1 MENKQNQLGK
11 NRSSGEEK
19 VERIA
24 EENVRERKSGVD
36 AARGKKSNA
45 QKTKGA
51 SAPAQKKAGGGVK
64 KAAMQEEKKAAEK
77 SAAKKRVEL
86 ALKKEE
92 RKAEKQKAK
101 AERAKKR
108 AEARAKRREKRLA
121 AKEERRKKR
130 LEGKENRKERR
141 LAMKEKRAD
150 SKHSQSEKKE
160 ERKAKRAERLAEKKE
175 AKAKRRSE
183 REARRAM
190 LKAETKE
197 ACMKR
202 LEKEKA
208 AKIAAKKER
217 REQRYKLRLQR
228 RDAALKRKQQR
239 LENKERRRSENHA
252 PGFGGWL
259 AAVISLG
266 VVTLALGTVVTVGAV
281 RMNQADSALSTG
293 YCGALYELTGTLSE
307 VDGDLAK
314 ARVSSGGRAQSE
326 ALTDLL
332 VQARLA
338 ENTLEKFPVDSET
351 DVNMTAFLNRAGDA
365 AQAMLEKIRAGEKL
379 SASDYKTLGNMY
391 ALNKKILEELSAL
404 SEELTDKD
412 MAAFMKD
419 KAGNKVYEHFRNI
432 ENFAIEGGFASET
445 DNAPAVTEKKEAN
458 VSSAQAEE
466 SCRGYFADYDI
477 ASCEYAGETVSG
489 EIDGYNFTL
498 TDGDGRMLYAVIAK
512 ANGALV
518 GFDYYADCTKK
529 NVDFENALAIAE
541 NYVKSLGYDNMTA
554 VWASESGVNATFT
567 FVYEQD
573 GVAYYP
579 DALRV
584 KVCEERGKAVGFTA
598 VSFLNNHK
606 DRAQEKT
613 PACKVSEEKA
623 EKTLNSCLNVLNA
636 RRAVIRFGDK
646 EKLCYEFACAHGE
659 DGYFVYVD
667 AATGEEVK
675 INRVVPTAQGRY
687 LR

>member
-1 MENKQNQLGK
+1 MAEKIKIGIVGYGNLGK
-11 NRSSGEEK
+11 GVEAAVNTSPDMRLVNVFTRREPERVMIRTAEAEVLAAELLEQTEARFEK
-19 VERIA
+19 PDVLIVCGGSAGGLPWQSPRYAKKYNIVDSFDNHA
-24 EENVRERKSGVD
+24 KIYAHFQNVD
-36 AARGKKSNA
+36 AQAKEGGRLA
-45 QKTKGA
+45 IIA
-51 SAPAQKKAGGGVK
+51 AGWDPGLFSLNR
-64 KAAMQEEKKAAEK
+64 M
-77 SAAKKRVEL
+77 L
-86 ALKKEE
+86 
-92 RKAEKQKAK
+92 
-101 AERAKKR
+101 
-108 AEARAKRREKRLA
+108 AEALLPEGKTYTLWGRGISQGHSDAIRS
-121 AKEERRKKR
+121 
-130 LEGKENRKERR
+130 LEGVTDARQYTIPK
-141 LAMKEKRAD
+141 AD
-150 SKHSQSEKKE
+150 
-160 ERKAKRAERLAEKKE
+160 
-175 AKAKRRSE
+175 
-183 REARRAM
+183 
-190 LKAETKE
+190 
-197 ACMKR
+197 
-202 LEKEKA
+202 
-208 AKIAAKKER
+208 I
-217 REQRYKLRLQR
+217 
-228 RDAALKRKQQR
+228 
-239 LENKERRRSENHA
+239 
-252 PGFGGWL
+252 
-259 AAVISLG
+259 
-266 VVTLALGTVVTVGAV
+266 
-281 RMNQADSALSTG
+281 
-293 YCGALYELTGTLSE
+293 
-307 VDGDLAK
+307 
-314 ARVSSGGRAQSE
+314 
-326 ALTDLL
+326 
-332 VQARLA
+332 
-338 ENTLEKFPVDSET
+338 
-351 DVNMTAFLNRAGDA
+351 
-365 AQAMLEKIRAGEKL
+365 LEKIRAGEKL